1 MHTLV
6 FDVYGTLVDT
16 GSVANQLEPK
26 LGERAQAFAKNWRN
40 KQLEYSYR
48 MALMR
53 WYQPFHKCAEF
64 AFDYTCEDMDVKFSE
79 EEKKSIL
86 DKGKSLPPFSDTV
99 EAMTLFHQSDATIF
113 AFSNGCASALEHLL
127 HAAQIRSFIQE
138 VVSIESIRLYKP
150 SRIAYAYLL
159 ERIAHFHSK
168 PLQTEKIKMEYV
180 QKHFESSMQAT
191 SRRCLSYVEA
201 GLAEETET
209 TIKRRVDLPDPQTVW
224 LISSNPFDVIG
235 AKVIGLQSVWI
246 RRSPDVIFDPW
257 GIEPTLTVANLLELY
272 DVLTYQGVVVD
283 NS

>member
-16 GSVANQLEPK
+16 GSIASHLEPK
-26 LGERAQAFAKNWRN
+26 LGEKAQAFAKNWRN

-79 EEKKSIL
+79 EEKKAIL
-86 DKGKSLPPFSDTV
+86 DKGKSLPPYPDTV
-99 EAMTLFHQSDATIF
+99 EAMTLFHRSDATLF
-113 AFSNGCASALEHLL
+113 AFSNGGSSVLEHLL
-127 HAAQIRSFIQE
+127 HAAQIRSFLHE
-138 VVSIESIRLYKP
+138 VVSVESIRLYKP

-159 ERIAHFHSK
+159 ERIAHFHSM
-168 PLQTEKIKMEYV
+168 PHQTKNIKMEYA
-180 QKHFESSMQAT
+180 QRHFESCIQTS
-191 SRRCLSYVEA
+191 SRRCLSYVES
-201 GLAEETET
+201 GLAEETEAT
-209 TIKRRVDLPDPQTVW
+209 MKRRDNLPDPKTVW

-272 DVLTYQGVVVD
+272 DVLNYQGVVAD